1 MSSKVRQTIILII
14 IFCISNSLNAQSKIE
29 EIIEKRVEALIDQ
42 TEETIDLES
51 IIQNL
56 YSIYENPINLNGN
69 RLSELLENNLIS
81 EFQFFKI
88 NQHLESYGSFLE
100 IEELLIIEGFN
111 EQKIDDLRAF
121 ITVIQP
127 SQQLIKKVSLKR
139 LKQNFLLDFIHPLQ
153 KSQGYQKISESEFQ
167 NSPNSVYLGE
177 VFKLKGRYKIENRK
191 IQSGLIFEKDQGEI
205 LFNNPY
211 NKVSQNFLDRNPS
224 RLDYFSAHLMIKDIG
239 LIKKFIVGDYQLQ
252 FGQALGLWS
261 NMGFG
266 KSSDV
271 NNVKKFANGIKA
283 NTSSNENHFF
293 RGLASTIEFKNWN
306 LSFFYSSKNRDA
318 NLIYNALE
326 NSTHISSIQ
335 NTGLHRTVNEL
346 NDKNSLNE
354 KISGFNITYRF
365 KSLKL
370 GSTFYTQL
378 YNLPIYPALQIQ
390 NEFKFRGKENNIIS
404 FDYHAMFNRIEL
416 FGEVARSKNKSIA
429 ILSGLNYYFSSL
441 INMSLIY
448 RDYSKDFQN
457 SYSEAFSE
465 ASNAV
470 NEKGIYIG
478 LNLSISPKIK
488 ISMYSDN
495 FVFPWVKSQQYSP
508 NHGSEQLFQID
519 YTFQPIL
526 KLYIRYKQQK
536 KTKSSKT
543 ESNWFKVNQ
552 IENKKSLRLHLSLQ
566 INEKIK
572 LQNRIE
578 FRSYKLG
585 TNSLDQASL
594 VFQDFQYTSIRWP
607 LKLNI
612 RYVSFNSD
620 SFQSRIYT
628 YENDLIYNFSIPSFN
643 NIGNRIYFLISYKLS
658 DQIGIRFKY
667 ARTSYKSASS
677 IGSGKDQI
685 NGNKKSEI
693 KFQLKLKL

>member
-205 LFNNPY
+205 FFNNPY
-211 NKVSQNFLDRNPS
+211 KKVSQNFLDRNPS

-326 NSTHISSIQ
+326 N
-335 NTGLHRTVNEL
+335 
-346 NDKNSLNE
+346 
-354 KISGFNITYRF
+354 
-365 KSLKL
+365 
-370 GSTFYTQL
+370 
-378 YNLPIYPALQIQ
+378 
-390 NEFKFRGKENNIIS
+390 
-404 FDYHAMFNRIEL
+404 
-416 FGEVARSKNKSIA
+416 
-429 ILSGLNYYFSSL
+429 
-441 INMSLIY
+441 
-448 RDYSKDFQN
+448 
-457 SYSEAFSE
+457 
-465 ASNAV
+465 
-470 NEKGIYIG
+470 
-478 LNLSISPKIK
+478 
-488 ISMYSDN
+488 
-495 FVFPWVKSQQYSP
+495 
-508 NHGSEQLFQID
+508 
-519 YTFQPIL
+519 
-526 KLYIRYKQQK
+526 
-536 KTKSSKT
+536 
-543 ESNWFKVNQ
+543 
-552 IENKKSLRLHLSLQ
+552 
-566 INEKIK
+566 
-572 LQNRIE
+572 
-578 FRSYKLG
+578 
-585 TNSLDQASL
+585 
-594 VFQDFQYTSIRWP
+594 
-607 LKLNI
+607 
-612 RYVSFNSD
+612 
-620 SFQSRIYT
+620 
-628 YENDLIYNFSIPSFN
+628 
-643 NIGNRIYFLISYKLS
+643 
-658 DQIGIRFKY
+658 
-667 ARTSYKSASS
+667 
-677 IGSGKDQI
+677 
-685 NGNKKSEI
+685 
-693 KFQLKLKL
+693 